1 MQGITTASSRPG
13 HPAAAAGRTIGFN
26 PPRKHPA
33 GQADIFAHKK
43 CSTNALW
50 SVGCT
55 RVEEVNKA
63 SASLH
68 LKSCSALKSHL
79 WFFCI

>member
-13 HPAAAAGRTIGFN
+13 HPAAAAGRTIEN
-26 PPRKHPA
+26 PLENTLAR
-33 GQADIFAHKK
+33 QADIFAHKK

-79 WFFCI
+79 WFFFI